1 VNLPLQ
7 PRLLLNLSPEPNAN
21 SSSGSNSDS
30 DPCSDP
36 YSDIHFDLCSAPYSG
51 SGSGSGSSSSSS
63 SGSDFDYII
72 AVAIEEASS
81 NCKRRAIIGPPTHKL
96 RSQGKKIKK
105 NNRIVILII
114 YSL

>member
-1 VNLPLQ
+1 MNLPLQ
-7 PRLLLNLSPEPNAN
+7 PHLLLNLSPEPDAN

-36 YSDIHFDLCSAPYSG
+36 CSDPYSDPYSDLCSAPYSG
-51 SGSGSGSSSSSS
+51 SGSS
-63 SGSDFDYII
+63 SGSDFDSII
-72 AVAIEEASS
+72 DVAIEEASS
-81 NCKRRAIIGPPTHKL
+81 NRKRRAIIGPFTHKL
-96 RSQGKKIKK
+96 RSQGKKTKK